1 MISPEGY
8 EASKY
13 AVLEVDGYVRY
24 DNIDF
29 FNILPSISAL
39 KAKHEYVLDYA
50 KYEVF
55 NMLKACG
62 KLDGDKEKSV
72 LLLNT
77 SSDVIDWMIKESK
90 DADEKLAY
98 ECYAYLVKFLKN
110 TLSEEDIVALKGI
123 LFSDRDDNPL
133 KADVA
138 LLLKNKSAFDFFY
151 SMMTKE
157 EIEGFKESPFEE
169 LRKRM

>member
-1 MISPEGY
+1 MIL
-8 EASKY
+8 
-13 AVLEVDGYVRY
+13 VV
-24 DNIDF
+24 I
-29 FNILPSISAL
+29 
-39 KAKHEYVLDYA
+39 
-50 KYEVF
+50 

-62 KLDGDKEKSV
+62 KLDDDSKKRTI
-72 LLLNT
+72 LLNM
-77 SSDVIDWMIKESK
+77 SSDIIDWMIEETK
-90 DADEKLAY
+90 DADEKQAY

-110 TLSEEDIVALKGI
+110 SLSKEDIDTLNGVLYSDKG
-123 LFSDRDDNPL
+123 DYPL

-169 LRKRM
+169 IKEEK

>member
-1 MISPEGY
+1 MIL
-8 EASKY
+8 
-13 AVLEVDGYVRY
+13 VV
-24 DNIDF
+24 I
-29 FNILPSISAL
+29 
-39 KAKHEYVLDYA
+39 
-50 KYEVF
+50 

-62 KLDGDKEKSV
+62 KLDDDSKKRTI
-72 LLLNT
+72 LLNM
-77 SSDVIDWMIKESK
+77 SSDIIDWMIEETK
-90 DADEKLAY
+90 DADEKQAY

-157 EIEGFKESPFEE
+157 EIEDFKESPFCKIM
-169 LRKRM
+169 L